1 MPTLIIKTN
10 ASQVD
15 DVLIDDLGVLI
26 PGSGGSV
33 TFTNQDALQ
42 EIVESRDVLILSTD
56 DTYGAGSSTL
66 ILNDGSSDVAQAN
79 VESFLQTA
87 QFPDSGPYALVIRD
101 ANADPGLIAAEIDYD
116 DTLPLLGETDVQG
129 AIEALNAE
137 LGRYNDLVTL
147 TNTTDQEVSA
157 PFNGNPPPNDGLF
170 DRDSFSVTASVDGV
184 YRLDFSYTWAYN
196 STNSDFIGRI
206 SLDNTEISF
215 HRQEPQDAGGLL
227 DGFGTNQRFL
237 AAGFRLLNLTAGTYN
252 ITFSFGGSNGTNS
265 FVDRSY
271 FMFYRVSS

>member
-10 ASQVD
+10 ASQVT
-15 DVLIDDLGVLI
+15 DVLIGDLGVVI

-33 TFTNQDALQ
+33 TFTNQDALH
-42 EIVESRDVLILSTD
+42 EISESRNLLVLTQD
-56 DTYGAGSSTL
+56 DAYGAGSSTL
-66 ILNDGSSDVAQAN
+66 ILNDGVTDVAQAN
-79 VESFLQTA
+79 VEAFLQTVP
-87 QFPDSGPYALVIRD
+87 FPDAGPYALVIRD
-101 ANADPGLIAAEIDYD
+101 GNADPGLTASEIDYD
-116 DTLPLLGETDVQG
+116 DALTLLEETDVQG

-137 LGRYNDLVTL
+137 LGRFNDLTAV
-147 TNTTDQEVSA
+147 TNTTEQGVSA

-170 DRDSFSVTASVDGV
+170 DRDSFSVTASVDGL

-196 STNSDFIGRI
+196 STSSDFIARI

-227 DGFGTNQRFL
+227 DGFGSNQRFL
-237 AAGFRLLNLTAGTYN
+237 AAGFRLLNLSAGTYN

-271 FMFYRVSS
+271 FMFYRVSA